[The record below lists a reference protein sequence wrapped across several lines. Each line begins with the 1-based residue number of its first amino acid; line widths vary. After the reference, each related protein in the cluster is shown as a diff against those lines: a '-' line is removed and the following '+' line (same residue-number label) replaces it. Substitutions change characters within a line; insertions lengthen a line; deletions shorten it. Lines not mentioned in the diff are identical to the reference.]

1 MTWLLVSTRPLLL
14 ITMPVASAVPPTYCR
29 LLWMSTTPGST
40 ALAMACSWELPTPEP
55 EFEPLPGLNPPLFGL
70 KPLPGLLPGF
80 SGAPELGEFCEA
92 GDEWSRA
99 ATAPAPTPA

>member
-14 ITMPVASAVPPTYCR
+14 ITMPVASAVPPMYCR

-40 ALAMACSWELPTPEP
+40 ALAIARSWELLIPEP
-55 EFEPLPGLNPPLFGL
+55 EFEPLPGGNPPLFGL
-70 KPLPGLLPGF
+70 LPGLLPGF
-80 SGAPELGEFCEA
+80 SGAPELGEFWAA

-99 ATAPAPTPA
+99 ATAPAPT